1 MNDEFRFQDLGEAI
15 PGMVWAPDDTPCV
28 WAWVEVSSVRIG
40 VVWACPNGAS
50 GFLANPAAD
59 GQEGDF
65 AEVWLSAVMKANSS
79 MREEDGT
86 FDAILFVERISSRS
100 QMFVEGEGRYS
111 VEELK
116 EALEM
121 GTL

>member
-1 MNDEFRFQDLGEAI
+1 
-15 PGMVWAPDDTPCV
+15 
-28 WAWVEVSSVRIG
+28 

-86 FDAILFVERISSRS
+86 FNAILFVERISSRS
-100 QMFVEGEGRYS
+100 QMFVEGQGRYS

-121 GTL
+121 GAL